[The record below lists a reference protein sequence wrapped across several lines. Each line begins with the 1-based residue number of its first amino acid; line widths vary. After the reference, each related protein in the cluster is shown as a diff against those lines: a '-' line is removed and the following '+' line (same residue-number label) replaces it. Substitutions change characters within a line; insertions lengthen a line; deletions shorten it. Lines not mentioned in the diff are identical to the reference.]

1 MERGVI
7 VFSAIIVKFVVE
19 SVATGCVLDAIEMTA
34 SGPNLALDRL
44 DIQILTFE

>member
-1 MERGVI
+1 MI

-19 SVATGCVLDAIEMTA
+19 SVGTGCVLDAIEMTA

-44 DIQILTFE
+44 DIQIPTFE